1 MKISVALGLIS
12 LALAVPRPPS
22 PALSDTGVSNYN
34 NVNNAAPP
42 NQRPASP
49 AQSSTQPATPNP
61 VPANIEGLDTSY
73 SVKCGRS
80 TFPGADIHR
89 AISLGVDLD
98 RNGKQLGTFPHD
110 YTNYENFNFLNK
122 KCNGKGGLRRREI
135 PIVRGGYFNGKLDAK
150 DNVFRAIY
158 LHNIWETADGQGKAP
173 AIYCGTIY
181 HPKGAQTF
189 QGCDVRKV
197 KS

>member
-1 MKISVALGLIS
+1 MKIAVTLGLIS

-34 NVNNAAPP
+34 NVNKTAPA

-49 AQSSTQPATPNP
+49 AQSNTQPASPNP

-80 TFPGADIHR
+80 TVPGADIHR
-89 AISLGVDLD
+89 SVSLGVNLD
-98 RNGKQLGTFPHD
+98 RRGKQLAIFPHD

-135 PIVRGGYFNGKLDAK
+135 PIVKEGYFNGKYEEMDK
-150 DNVFRAIY
+150 FRAIY
-158 LHNIWETADGQGKAP
+158 LHDIWEVADGHGRAP

-181 HPKGAQTF
+181 HPKGTNTF
-189 QGCDVRKV
+189 RGCDVRKV